1 MISSLAQTFPSVS
14 TVVIP
19 SITTFQ
25 TISNIWTSGECR
37 DFILDTRS
45 LPSHAKLFESHVRL
59 LHKSSYTKPFFSRV
73 SYLSSNSELSK
84 LFFTFSIKALKL
96 SILRKIKQSLCSFGR
111 YKLRPPLWR
120 EEKSCCLSTIS
131 PPRGL
136 FYRRSALKEL
146 KEICHVR
153 V

>member
-45 LPSHAKLFESHVRL
+45 LPSHAKLFESHARL
-59 LHKSSYTKPFFSRV
+59 LHKSLYTKLFFSRV
-73 SYLSSNSELSK
+73 SYLSSNSAELSK
-84 LFFTFSIKALKL
+84 LFFTFLIKASLL
-96 SILRKIKQSLCSFGR
+96 WISRKIKQSLCSFGQ
-111 YKLRPPLWR
+111 YKLRPPLWCAK
-120 EEKSCCLSTIS
+120 KSCYPSTIS

-136 FYRRSALKEL
+136 FYRQR
-146 KEICHVR
+146 
-153 V
+153 